1 MTQPVTVASVII
13 NQSSGANQSGGS
25 QACDRLRREIEDAF
39 TAQNVRVQWLP
50 LSRRDL
56 ARSRERA
63 LEQLVLRAE
72 GLVVAAGGDGT
83 VNAVATAC
91 RKFHRPF
98 GILPTGTFN
107 YIARNLGLPL
117 DISEAAKVIT
127 AGHAAPIQAGEING
141 KLFLN
146 NAGFGLYSQMV
157 ERREIAK
164 RRYGRHRLVAF
175 VSGIRCLLGRHPVYD
190 LHITADGKEHS
201 LRTTTLFFGVNA
213 LQLQNYQ
220 VELAKYVQAGKLA
233 VLSLRLDS
241 RLDIAQMAWAALHD
255 KVEAADCVDGT
266 AANSVR
272 VTTRRRELKVA
283 IDGEIV
289 VLKAPLAVRVVHD
302 GLTVMLPPPQ
312 PEQEAEEPREEERAA
327 LPPAP
332 ELSAN

>member
-25 QACDRLRREIEDAF
+25 EACNRLRREIEDAF

-50 LSRRDL
+50 LSRREL
-56 ARSRERA
+56 SRSRERA
-63 LEQLVLRAE
+63 VEQLVVRAE
-72 GLVVAAGGDGT
+72 GTIVAAGGDGT

-98 GILPTGTFN
+98 GILPAGTFN
-107 YIARNLGLPL
+107 YVARNLGLPL
-117 DISEAAKVIT
+117 DIAEAAKVIA
-127 AGHAAPIQAGEING
+127 AGYSAPIHVGEING

-157 ERREIAK
+157 ERREMAK
-164 RRYGRHRLVAF
+164 RRYGRHQVVAF
-175 VSGIRCLLGRHPVYD
+175 LSGMKCLFERHPVYD
-190 LHITADGKEHS
+190 LHITTDGKEHS

-213 LQLQNYQ
+213 LQLQNYN
-220 VELAKYVQAGKLA
+220 VELAKYVEAGKLA

-241 RLDIAQMAWAALHD
+241 RVDIARMAAAALFD
-255 KVEAADCVDGT
+255 KVEAADCVDAT
-266 AANSVR
+266 AATSIR

-289 VLKAPLAVRVVHD
+289 VLKAPLSARVVHD
-302 GLTVMLPPPQ
+302 GLTVMLPEPQ
-312 PEQEAEEPREEERAA
+312 PEQQAAEPRDEDQAA